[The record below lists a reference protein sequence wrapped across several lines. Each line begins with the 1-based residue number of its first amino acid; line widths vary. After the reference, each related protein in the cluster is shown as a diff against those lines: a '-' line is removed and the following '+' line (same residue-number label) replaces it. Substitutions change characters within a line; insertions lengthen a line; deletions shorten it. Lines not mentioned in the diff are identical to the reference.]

1 MKNSGLSNI
10 IKTHHMKQL
19 ADYRDVLRNSP
30 KLHSLFIEMTGLC
43 NEHCRHCGS
52 SCGDFIPEGQ
62 LSDEEIMRILDTV
75 KEDFDI
81 SNVRLCITGGEPLL
95 RPGFFDIM
103 AYAKNLGFR
112 WGMTS
117 NGVLIDEE
125 CARKLHETGMSTISI
140 SIDGL
145 RETHDWFRQT
155 PGSYDKTVAGI
166 RNLINEG
173 GFSHIQIT
181 TVVHHKNIHELEDM
195 YHEFKKIGVRSW
207 RVINIEPIGRAVE
220 AEDLLLSKGEYKR
233 LFSFIEKKRFED
245 PNFPVTYGCSHF
257 LGTNHERESRQWYFL
272 CNAGIYTASIMYNGD
287 VGACLDIERR
297 PETIQGN
304 VRNTRF
310 SEIWKNEFKIFRS
323 DYKKCGKCADCKD
336 YQFCAGDSSHTWDYD
351 NMQPKLCLRDI
362 LE

>member
-1 MKNSGLSNI
+1 MNNSKLTGIYKN
-10 IKTHHMKQL
+10 HHMRQL
-19 ADYRDVLRNSP
+19 AEYRDKLRKEP

-52 SCGDFIPEGQ
+52 SCGDFKPNGQ
-62 LSDEEIMRILDTV
+62 LTDDEIKAILDTV

-81 SNVRLCITGGEPLL
+81 KDIMLCVTGGEPLL
-95 RPGFFDIM
+95 RPGFFEIM
-103 AYAKNLGFR
+103 AYAHELGFK

-117 NGVLIDEE
+117 NGLLIDAE
-125 CARKLHETGMSTISI
+125 CARKLHETGMGTISI
-140 SIDGL
+140 SLDGL

-155 PGSYDKTVAGI
+155 PGSYDKTVSGI
-166 RNLINEG
+166 KNLINEG

-181 TVVHHKNIHELEDM
+181 TVVHHKNIDELEDM
-195 YHEFKKIGVRSW
+195 YQEFKKIGVRSW
-207 RVINIEPIGRAVE
+207 RVINIEPIGRAE
-220 AEDLLLSKGEYKR
+220 ESGDLLLTKDEYRKM
-233 LFSFIEKKRFED
+233 FSFIEEKRFLD
-245 PNFPVTYGCSHF
+245 PAFPVTYGCSHF
-257 LGTNHERESRQWYFL
+257 LGTRHERESRQWYFL

-304 VRNTRF
+304 VRERRF
-310 SEIWKNEFKIFRS
+310 SEIWKNEFQIFRT
-323 DYKKCGKCADCKD
+323 DYKKCGPCADCKD

-351 NMQPKLCLRDI
+351 KMEPKICMRDI

>member
-1 MKNSGLSNI
+1 MNNSGLSNYV
-10 IKTHHMKQL
+10 KEYHMKQL
-19 ADYRDVLRNSP
+19 AEYRDKLRKEP
-30 KLHSLFIEMTGLC
+30 LLHSFFIEMTGLC

-52 SCGDFIPEGQ
+52 SCGDFNPTGQ
-62 LSDEEIMRILDTV
+62 LSDEEIKQVLDSL

-81 SNVRLCITGGEPLL
+81 SKVRLCITGGEPLL

-103 AYAKNLGFR
+103 DYANKLGFK

-117 NGVLIDEE
+117 NGILIDKE
-125 CARKLHETGMSTISI
+125 CAHLLHKTGMRTISI
-140 SIDGL
+140 SLDGL
-145 RETHDWFRQT
+145 KETHDWFRQV
-155 PGSYDKTVAGI
+155 PGSYTKTITGI
-166 RNLINEG
+166 RNLIEEG

-181 TVVHHKNIHELEDM
+181 TVVHHKNIHELEEM

-207 RVINIEPIGRAVE
+207 RVINIEPIGRA
-220 AEDLLLSKGEYKR
+220 ANSTDLLLTKDEYKY

-245 PNFPVTYGCSHF
+245 PSFPVTYGCSHY
-257 LGTNHERESRQWYFL
+257 LGTEHERESRQWYFL
-272 CNAGIYTASIMYNGD
+272 CNAGIYTASVMYNGD

-323 DYKKCGKCADCKD
+323 DYKKCGPCANCKD
-336 YQFCAGDSSHTWDYD
+336 YCFCAGDSCHTWDYD
-351 NMQPKLCLRDI
+351 KMEPKLCMKDI
-362 LE
+362 LC